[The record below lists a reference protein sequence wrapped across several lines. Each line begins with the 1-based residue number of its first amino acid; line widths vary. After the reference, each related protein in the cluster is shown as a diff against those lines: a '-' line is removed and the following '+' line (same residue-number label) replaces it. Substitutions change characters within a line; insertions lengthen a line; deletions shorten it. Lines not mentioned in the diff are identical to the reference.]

1 MKDVDI
7 IIVTTIGNLI
17 IAIGLVGW
25 KYLWKNQ
32 LLIDSQELKKD
43 MVRFTNTFTE
53 NNSYLKRI
61 GEDTA
66 TKENI
71 KEITDSIK
79 SVESK
84 YLEQLEFLKTELG
97 LKHLKESAWFEKE
110 KNVIFSFIEECFE
123 FTANTIETRVENI
136 EDISKNLTKLRFKYY
151 KMNAFVQNE
160 EITEQATKVYNNLFE
175 MGFKIENLE
184 ITMTKENIKS
194 ASQTWETLYDGFIKK
209 YEPLV
214 KEFSELVRDYLK

>member
-84 YLEQLEFLKTELG
+84 YLE
-97 LKHLKESAWFEKE
+97 
-110 KNVIFSFIEECFE
+110 
-123 FTANTIETRVENI
+123 
-136 EDISKNLTKLRFKYY
+136 
-151 KMNAFVQNE
+151 
-160 EITEQATKVYNNLFE
+160 
-175 MGFKIENLE
+175 
-184 ITMTKENIKS
+184 
-194 ASQTWETLYDGFIKK
+194 
-209 YEPLV
+209 
-214 KEFSELVRDYLK
+214 